1 MESRRLLSYSH
12 RLLTPRLA
20 RLPPSGEG
28 VPGPMLDMLDIVDS
42 PNELLRPR
50 GDEDPKLCRRPVMS
64 LPPFATALWSKGLDA
79 GEKEDPEEP
88 RRSERVGVAF
98 IGDVCRLEGLALR
111 VVDIRYLGGVRY
123 VVPGVAGG
131 VAVGSM
137 PNRARWVGVSGISEK
152 SSFGRYR
159 G

>member
-1 MESRRLLSYSH
+1 
-12 RLLTPRLA
+12 
-20 RLPPSGEG
+20 
-28 VPGPMLDMLDIVDS
+28 MLDILDIVDS

-50 GDEDPKLCRRPVMS
+50 GDEDPKLCRRPVVS
-64 LPPFATALWSKGLDA
+64 LPPFATALWSKGLDV
-79 GEKEDPEEP
+79 GEKEDPEET
-88 RRSERVGVAF
+88 RRSKRVGVAF